1 MLNWYL
7 TERLLAS
14 IMTTTNPSYERG
26 IVAFYARMSSDDQ
39 NPSAHHTLIFDNVHT
54 NVGSG
59 YNGITGIFTAP
70 QEGIYVFTWVI
81 RMVAAEHSTE
91 LMHNNDVLG
100 ATFLRAKNGDD
111 GSVSGTVVTHLT
123 KGDVV
128 FVRNHSQY
136 VGDGSIKSEI
146 HGQPSFSGWL
156 LH

>member
-1 MLNWYL
+1 M

-14 IMTTTNPSYERG
+14 VIPFTDHAYESG
-26 IVAFYARMSSDDQ
+26 IVAFYARMSSIEP

-59 YNGITGIFTAP
+59 YNGVTGIFTAP

-81 RMVAAEHSTE
+81 RMVTAEHSTE

-128 FVRNHSQY
+128 FVRIHSQY
-136 VGDGSIKSEI
+136 IGDGNIHSNT

>member
-1 MLNWYL
+1 M

-14 IMTTTNPSYERG
+14 VIPFTNPAYESG
-26 IVAFYARMSSDDQ
+26 IVAFYARMSSIEP

-59 YNGITGIFTAP
+59 YNGVTGIFTAP

-81 RMVAAEHSTE
+81 RMFTAEHSTE
-91 LMHNNDVLG
+91 LMQNNDVLG

-128 FVRNHSQY
+128 FVRIHSQY
-136 VGDGSIKSEI
+136 VGDGNIHSNT

>member
-1 MLNWYL
+1 MLNWLL
-7 TERLLAS
+7 TERHLAS
-14 IMTTTNPSYERG
+14 IIPTTNHAYESG
-26 IVAFYARMSSDDQ
+26 IVAFYAQMSSDEQ
-39 NPSAHHTLIFDNVHT
+39 NPNAHHTLIFDNVHT

-59 YNGITGIFTAP
+59 YNGVTGIFTAP

-81 RMVAAEHSTE
+81 RMFTAEHSTE
-91 LMHNNDVLG
+91 LMQNNDVLG

-136 VGDGSIKSEI
+136 IGDDSI
-146 HGQPSFSGWL
+146 FSM
-156 LH
+156 HTRK